1 MFLPPISLPPLS
13 LRRRGFL
20 AATAGTLLAAGG
32 VAHAADAPLP
42 ERSLGKPDARV
53 TVQEF
58 FSLTCIH
65 CAAFTHDVFPEIKE
79 KLINTGRIRWVFR
92 DFPLD
97 KLALAAAQVARSLP
111 PERYDPF
118 IEALLATQMRW
129 AFARDVNN
137 MDEMFK
143 MAALAGLSR
152 AQFDAAVADK
162 KLESAI
168 LAEIDVASKKYGVDA
183 TPTFVAN
190 EQKKA
195 GEVDYASFA
204 KWMEEL
210 GA

>member
-1 MFLPPISLPPLS
+1 MVVS
-13 LRRRGFL
+13 RRL
-20 AATAGTLLAAGG
+20 LLALPAL
-32 VAHAADAPLP
+32 ALAPAARAQAV
-42 ERSLGKPDARV
+42 ERALGPADSKT

-97 KLALAAAQVARSLP
+97 KLALSAAQVARALP

-137 MDEMFK
+137 LDEMFK

-152 AQFDAAVADK
+152 PQFDAALADK
-162 KLESAI
+162 KVADAI
-168 LAEIDVASKKYGVDA
+168 LADIDDASKKYGIDA
-183 TPTFVAN
+183 TPSFVAN
-190 EQKKA
+190 GQKKA
-195 GEVDYASFA
+195 GELDYPSFV

>member
-1 MFLPPISLPPLS
+1 MFLP
-13 LRRRGFL
+13 RRVFL
-20 AATAGTLLAAGG
+20 ATTAGALLAPGLGG
-32 VAHAADAPLP
+32 VAHAADAALA
-42 ERSLGKPDARV
+42 ERSLGKPDAHV

-97 KLALAAAQVARSLP
+97 KLALSAAQVARALP

-137 MDEMFK
+137 LDEMFK

-152 AQFDAAVADK
+152 PQFDAALADK
-162 KLESAI
+162 KVADAI
-168 LAEIDVASKKYGVDA
+168 LADIDDASKKYGIDA
-183 TPTFVAN
+183 TPSFVAN
-190 EQKKA
+190 GQKKA
-195 GEVDYASFA
+195 GELDYPSFV